1 MKKEILKVLNY
12 FLFFDYPPT
21 FEEIYTFLP
30 IQTTKKRL
38 NQELEHLIK
47 QKKLLILNFELLT
60 DKRYTVGEY
69 GIKKSKIKNQ
79 KSKIIQQFT
88 DFEERVRESGRKL
101 SSWRFKLYI
110 KLLSFFPQIKLVG
123 LSGSISMMNAKKNDD
138 IDLFIITAQNRLFT
152 ARFIAIILAQ
162 FLGLRRYRDF
172 EARRRNF
179 YAPVGPLFPLKA
191 EKTSQVAKNLASS
204 PHKDK
209 ICLNIFFDEI
219 DLVVPKFKQS
229 EYVAHEVLQMKPIV
243 NKEQIYERFL
253 YANRWV
259 KKFFPNIFINT
270 KIKSKVKS
278 QKSKLKLK
286 IKNLGDR
293 LEKLL
298 KKIQLKLINKHKTTE
313 IITDTQLWF
322 HPDDFEKK
330 IKF

>member
-123 LSGSISMMNAKKNDD
+123 LSGSISMMNAKKEDD

-152 ARFIAIILAQ
+152 ARFIAIMLAKILRIHRQ
-162 FLGLRRYRDF
+162 RNNNIRFTLYVPRYT
-172 EARRRNF
+172 N
-179 YAPVGPLFPLKA
+179 
-191 EKTSQVAKNLASS
+191 
-204 PHKDK
+204 K
-209 ICLNIFFDEI
+209 ICLNLFFDEV
-219 DLVVPKFKQS
+219 DLVVLKFKQS

-298 KKIQLKLINKHKTTE
+298 KKFQLKLINKHKTTE